1 MRHKITE
8 EALNEIVNSSDVNV
22 IYGYT
27 SMCATCKLAESFLD
41 LAVQV
46 VPLNVTKSDLNYSES
61 FIKQYKI
68 HSVPALLIFKDGTLQ
83 EEVYAFESVTKIVE
97 IFKNYVDNKNMQ

>member
-8 EALNEIVNSSDVNV
+8 EALSEIVISSGVNV

-46 VPLNVTKSDLNYSES
+46 VPLNVTKIDLNYYES

-68 HSVPALLIFKDGTLQ
+68 HSVPALLIFKDGILQ
-83 EEVYAFESVTKIVE
+83 EEIYAFESVTKIVE
-97 IFKNYVDNKNMQ
+97 IFKNYVDNKKVQ